1 MSTNV
6 EAAAGPPNNAVMNS
20 QLEAQIDE
28 MFDRADDLMINQK
41 DYGSALEIYKEIL
54 QLDSENIDA
63 LNSQAQCLKSTANG
77 NPQVINQVF
86 SLYSRAIKIDPED
99 FETNF
104 NLGVLYFEHRRDLD
118 KAIHHLK
125 LAISEEDNA
134 TAQFNLA
141 IIYDEKGMS
150 QEAMKAYQEVSS
162 Y

>member
-1 MSTNV
+1 M
-6 EAAAGPPNNAVMNS
+6 
-20 QLEAQIDE
+20 
-28 MFDRADDLMINQK
+28 
-41 DYGSALEIYKEIL
+41 EIYKEIL

-63 LNSQAQCLKSTANG
+63 LNSQAQCLKSTASVTG
-77 NPQVINQVF
+77 GSSQQKIINQVF
-86 SLYSRAIKIDPED
+86 QLYTRAIKIDPED

-104 NLGVLYFEHRRDLD
+104 NLGVLYFEHKRDLD

-150 QEAMKAYQEVSS
+150 QEAMKAYQEVSLLLVARPDEIHNCVTVGHHPPIIFEC
-162 Y
+162 

>member
-1 MSTNV
+1 M
-6 EAAAGPPNNAVMNS
+6 E
-20 QLEAQIDE
+20 L
-28 MFDRADDLMINQK
+28 
-41 DYGSALEIYKEIL
+41 YKEIL

-63 LNSQAQCLKSTANG
+63 INSQAQCLKVTANG
-77 NPQVINQVF
+77 NPQVIAQVF
-86 SLYSRAIKIDPED
+86 ALYTRAIKIDPED

-104 NLGVLYFEHRRDLD
+104 NLGVLYFEQKRDLD

-150 QEAMKAYQEVSS
+150 QEAMKAYQEVRILTTS
-162 Y
+162 